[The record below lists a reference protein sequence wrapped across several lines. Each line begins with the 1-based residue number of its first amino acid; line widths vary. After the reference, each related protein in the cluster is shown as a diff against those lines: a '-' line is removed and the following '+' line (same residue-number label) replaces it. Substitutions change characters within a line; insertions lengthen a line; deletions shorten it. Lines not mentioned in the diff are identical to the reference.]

1 MSATKTIAQRI
12 SARTQSSPVPG
23 VERRVVHDATW
34 AFYDRLSDAI
44 ETRSIRMAF
53 DGKDIEIMTLGAGH
67 EGIGGFLRQFI
78 DLVMDGIE
86 VDCIALG
93 STTWK
98 RAEIERGIEAD
109 QTYVFYPGKI
119 KMCRMALARV
129 SNNIDDYPNP
139 DLAVEID
146 ISPPKIDRPGIY
158 AALEVT
164 EFWRCDE
171 EGAITIEQLGANGQ
185 YVAVE
190 SSRFLRVRTDEVMHW
205 LTVGV
210 STDRAEWR
218 RRLKEWVE
226 KELKPRIEPA

>member
-1 MSATKTIAQRI
+1 MGSTEYGLHRDAFPATTTPLNGNAPKREGRFHNMSATKTIAQRI

-67 EGIGGFLRQFI
+67 EGIGRFLRQFI

-86 VDCIALG
+86 VDCIAIG

-109 QTYVFYPGKI
+109 QSYVFDPAKI
-119 KMCRMALARV
+119 KMCQTALARV
-129 SNNIDDYPNP
+129 SDNI
-139 DLAVEID
+139 
-146 ISPPKIDRPGIY
+146 K
-158 AALEVT
+158 VT
-164 EFWRCDE
+164 
-171 EGAITIEQLGANGQ
+171 
-185 YVAVE
+185 
-190 SSRFLRVRTDEVMHW
+190 
-205 LTVGV
+205 
-210 STDRAEWR
+210 
-218 RRLKEWVE
+218 
-226 KELKPRIEPA
+226 